1 MASGDVLHRWQAA
14 DGLPPTTG
22 GAPFL
27 RRNNHLL
34 AAFDAAADESL
45 DFADVLDRRYAGG
58 GITCV
63 LGWAADTATTG
74 TCRWEG
80 LFERHQDDVDDL
92 DADSFAASQS
102 AGSVTSSLAGE
113 VKYTTITFTNAQI
126 DGIAIGEDFRFRV
139 RRDADGTTGTDD
151 MVGDA
156 HLKSVELRE
165 T

>member
-1 MASGDVLHRWQAA
+1 MASGDVLHRWQAQ
-14 DGLPPTTG
+14 D
-22 GAPFL
+22 GAPPSTAFAAL
-27 RRNNHLL
+27 VRRNNHFL
-34 AAFDAAADESL
+34 AAFDLTTDESL
-45 DFADVLDRRYAGG
+45 DFADVLDRRYTGG

-63 LGWAADTATTG
+63 LAWAADTVTSG

-80 LFERHQDDVDDL
+80 LFERHQDDTDDL

-102 AGSVTSSLAGE
+102 AGTVTASAAGE
-113 VKYTTITFTNAQI
+113 LKYTTITFTNAQI
-126 DGIAIGEDFRFRV
+126 DGILVGEDFRFRV

-151 MVGDA
+151 MASDA